1 MAQLEY
7 AGIKISGGKILMI
20 VPLIS
25 AIGGALWAGFEFYS
39 DYQDMKAKIES
50 YEAPD
55 LSGINERLTGIEAAV
70 SSDVANI
77 KSGYLDLNESLRD
90 FKLDVAEDLDSMYD
104 NIDDQDGRN
113 RKNVET
119 VRGVINSFEIRMDAK
134 IGRLE
139 QSIDGLRSD
148 VDEKIE
154 RALNNPLSD

>member
-1 MAQLEY
+1 
-7 AGIKISGGKILMI
+7 
-20 VPLIS
+20 
-25 AIGGALWAGFEFYS
+25 
-39 DYQDMKAKIES
+39 
-50 YEAPD
+50 
-55 LSGINERLTGIEAAV
+55 
-70 SSDVANI
+70 
-77 KSGYLDLNESLRD
+77 
-90 FKLDVAEDLDSMYD
+90 VAEDLDSMYD

-139 QSIDGLRSD
+139 QSIDGLRGD

>member
-20 VPLIS
+20 VPLVS

-39 DYQDMKAKIES
+39 DYMDMRQKIES

-55 LSGINERLTGIEAAV
+55 LSEIHERLTQIETAV
-70 SSDVANI
+70 DRDVKAI
-77 KSGYLDLNESLRD
+77 KDGHLDIEESLRD
-90 FKLDVAEDLDSMYD
+90 FKLDIADDLDSVYSSVD
-104 NIDDQDGRN
+104 AQDDRN

-119 VRGVINSFEIRMDAK
+119 VRGVINSFEVRMDAK

-139 QSIDGLRSD
+139 KSIDSLRSD

>member
-1 MAQLEY
+1 
-7 AGIKISGGKILMI
+7 
-20 VPLIS
+20 
-25 AIGGALWAGFEFYS
+25 
-39 DYQDMKAKIES
+39 
-50 YEAPD
+50 
-55 LSGINERLTGIEAAV
+55 
-70 SSDVANI
+70 
-77 KSGYLDLNESLRD
+77 
-90 FKLDVAEDLDSMYD
+90 MYD

-139 QSIDGLRSD
+139 QSIDGLRGD